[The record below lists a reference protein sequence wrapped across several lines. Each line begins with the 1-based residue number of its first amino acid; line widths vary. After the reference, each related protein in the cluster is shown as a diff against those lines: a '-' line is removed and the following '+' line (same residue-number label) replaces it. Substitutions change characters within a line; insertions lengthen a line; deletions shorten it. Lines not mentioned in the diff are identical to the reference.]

1 MRQSVEPGLAHGGS
15 ARYQR
20 DMLTPGLIIAFGCFA
35 VAFATALFIRWRA
48 SRLGVM
54 AEVNER
60 SSHTV
65 PTPSSGGVGIVL
77 AASLAGIFVAIPY
90 PVEIYP
96 VIVAGVFIAIIGY
109 FDDRQP
115 VAAKWRLGAQIL
127 LTGAVVVTVPL
138 EVLGPQMGVALPESV
153 FLVVLVLS
161 GALWINL
168 YNFMDGIDGLAAS
181 EAIFLLLGAMFIA
194 WWFQPGVWYQGVFWW
209 MAWLAAACLGFLL
222 LNWAPAKIFM
232 GDAGSTY
239 LGLMLFFFAIA
250 SMAGSWLSLSQW
262 LILAAAFLADSLTT
276 LVRRALNREPVWQAH
291 KRHAY
296 QNLQRRLGSHAKA
309 TLVYLAI
316 DVALLLPLAWL
327 AGVYRAFDW
336 AFLLIAYAILIP
348 AAIRAGAGEPLQPEA

>member
-1 MRQSVEPGLAHGGS
+1 
-15 ARYQR
+15 
-20 DMLTPGLIIAFGCFA
+20 MLTPGLIIALGCFA

-48 SRLGVM
+48 RRLGVM

-90 PVEIYP
+90 PLEIYP
-96 VIVAGVFIAIIGY
+96 VIIAGVFIAIIGY
-109 FDDRQP
+109 LDDRQP
-115 VAAKWRLGAQIL
+115 IAPRWRLGAQIL
-127 LTGAVVVTVPL
+127 LAGAVAVTVPL
-138 EVLGPQMGVALPESV
+138 EVLGSQIGLALPESI
-153 FLVVLVLS
+153 FLILLVLG

-181 EAIFLLLGAMFIA
+181 EAIFLLLAALFVA
-194 WWFQPGVWYQGVFWW
+194 WWFRPDVWYQGVFWW
-209 MAWLAAACLGFLL
+209 MVWLAAACLGFLL

-262 LILAAAFLADSLTT
+262 LILAGAFLADSLTT
-276 LVRRALNREPVWQAH
+276 LVRRALNREPVWQGH

-296 QNLQRRLGSHAKA
+296 QNLQRRLGSHARA
-309 TLVYLAI
+309 TLIYIGVDI
-316 DVALLLPLAWL
+316 VLLLPLAML
-327 AGVYRAFDW
+327 AGAYRELDW
-336 AFLLIAYAILIP
+336 AFALIAYVILVP
-348 AAIRAGAGEPLQPEA
+348 AAIRAGAGAPLQPEAQEERAGANDSQ

>member
-1 MRQSVEPGLAHGGS
+1 
-15 ARYQR
+15 
-20 DMLTPGLIIAFGCFA
+20 MLTPGLIIAAACLA

-48 SRLGVM
+48 RKLGVM

-96 VIVAGVFIAIIGY
+96 VIVAGVMIAIIGY
-109 FDDRQP
+109 FDDRKP
-115 VAAKWRLGAQIL
+115 IAARWRLGAQIL
-127 LTGAVVVTVPL
+127 LAGAVVVTVPL
-138 EVLGPQMGVALPESV
+138 DVLGPQMGVTLPESI
-153 FLVVLVLS
+153 FLLLLVLA
-161 GALWINL
+161 GALWINI

-181 EAIFLLLGAMFIA
+181 EAIFLLLSALFVA
-194 WWFQPGVWYQGVFWW
+194 WWFQPDVWYQGVFWW
-209 MAWLAAACLGFLL
+209 MIWLAAACLGFLL

-250 SMAGSWLSLSQW
+250 SIAGSWLSLSQW
-262 LILAAAFLADSLTT
+262 LILAATFLADSLTT

-309 TLVYLAI
+309 TLIYVGI
-316 DVALLLPLAWL
+316 DIVLLLPLTWL
-327 AGVYRAFDW
+327 AGAYDQFGW
-336 AFLLIAYAILIP
+336 ALALLAYAILVP
-348 AAIRAGAGEPLQPEA
+348 AAISAGAGAPLQPEAQEERAGADDRQ

>member
-1 MRQSVEPGLAHGGS
+1 
-15 ARYQR
+15 
-20 DMLTPGLIIAFGCFA
+20 MLTPGLIIAVASLA

-48 SRLGVM
+48 RPMGLI

-60 SSHTV
+60 SSHKV
-65 PTPSSGGVGIVL
+65 PTPSGGGIGIVL

-96 VIVAGVFIAIIGY
+96 VIVAGVLLAIIGY

-115 VAAKWRLGAQIL
+115 IAARWRLGAQIL
-127 LTGAVVVTVPL
+127 LTGAVAATVPFD
-138 EVLGPQMGVALPESV
+138 VLGPQLGLALPESV
-153 FLVVLVLS
+153 LLVVLVLA

-181 EAIFLLLGAMFIA
+181 EAIFLLLAAMFVA
-194 WWFQPGVWYQGVFWW
+194 WWFHPEVWLQGVFWW

-250 SMAGSWLSLSQW
+250 SITGGWLGLAQW

-276 LVRRALNREPVWQAH
+276 LVRRALNREPVWQPH

-296 QNLQRRLGSHAKA
+296 QNLQRRLGSHARA
-309 TLVYLAI
+309 TLVYVGI
-316 DVALLLPLAWL
+316 DIVLLLPLAWL
-327 AGVYRAFDW
+327 AGAYRAYDW
-336 AFLLIAYAILIP
+336 AFLLLAYAILIP
-348 AAIRAGAGEPLQPEA
+348 AAVKAGAGAPLQPEAEEESAEADNGH

>member
-1 MRQSVEPGLAHGGS
+1 
-15 ARYQR
+15 
-20 DMLTPGLIIAFGCFA
+20 MLTPGLIIAIASFA
-35 VAFATALFIRWRA
+35 VAVATALFIRWRA
-48 SRLGVM
+48 TKLGVV

-65 PTPSSGGVGIVL
+65 PTPSSGGIGIVL

-96 VIVAGVFIAIIGY
+96 VIVAGVMIAIIGY

-115 VAAKWRLGAQIL
+115 IAARWRLGAQIL

-138 EVLGPQMGVALPESV
+138 EVLGPQIGIALPESV
-153 FLVVLVLS
+153 FLIVLVLA
-161 GALWINL
+161 GALWINV

-181 EAIFLLLGAMFIA
+181 EAVFLLLGAMALA
-194 WWFQPGVWYQGVFWW
+194 WWFEPGVWYQGVFWW
-209 MAWLAAACLGFLL
+209 MAWLAAACLGFLV

-239 LGLMLFFFAIA
+239 LGLMLFFFALA
-250 SMAGSWLSLSQW
+250 SMAGGWLGLAQW
-262 LILAAAFLADSLTT
+262 LILGAAFLADSLTT

-296 QNLQRRLGSHAKA
+296 QVLQRRLGSHARA
-309 TLVYLAI
+309 TLLYVGINL
-316 DVALLLPLAWL
+316 VLLLPLAWL
-327 AGVYRAFDW
+327 AGAHRAYDW
-336 AFLLIAYAILIP
+336 GFALLAYAILVP
-348 AAIRAGAGEPLQPEA
+348 AAIKAGAGAKLEPQAQEERARSDNGH

>member
-1 MRQSVEPGLAHGGS
+1 
-15 ARYQR
+15 
-20 DMLTPGLIIAFGCFA
+20 MLTPGLLIAVACFA
-35 VAFATALFIRWRA
+35 VALATAQFIRWRA
-48 SRLGVM
+48 RKLGVI

-77 AASLAGIFVAIPY
+77 AASIAGVFVAILY

-96 VIVAGVFIAIIGY
+96 VIVAGVLIAIIGY

-115 VAAKWRLGAQIL
+115 IAARWRLGAQVL
-127 LTGAVVVTVPL
+127 LAGVVVVTMPL
-138 EVLGPQMGVALPESV
+138 EVPGAQVGIPLPESV
-153 FLVVLVLS
+153 VLVLLVLA

-181 EAIFLLLGAMFIA
+181 EAVFLLLASLFVA
-194 WWFQPGVWYQGVFWW
+194 WWFEPGVWYQGVFWW
-209 MAWLAAACLGFLL
+209 MVWLAAACLGFLV

-239 LGLMLFFFAIA
+239 LGLMLFFFATA
-250 SMAGSWLSLSQW
+250 SIAGSWLSLSQW

-276 LVRRALNREPVWQAH
+276 LVRRALNREPVWEGH

-296 QNLQRRLGSHAKA
+296 QNLQRRLGSHASA
-309 TLVYLAI
+309 TLVYVGI
-316 DVALLLPLAWL
+316 DIVVLLPLACL
-327 AGVYRAFDW
+327 AGAYPGFDW
-336 AFLLIAYAILIP
+336 AFALIAYAILVP
-348 AAIRAGAGEPLQPEA
+348 AAIRAGAGAPLARAQQQL

>member
-1 MRQSVEPGLAHGGS
+1 
-15 ARYQR
+15 
-20 DMLTPGLIIAFGCFA
+20 MLTPGLIIAVASFA
-35 VAFATALFIRWRA
+35 IAFATAWFIRRRA
-48 SRLGVM
+48 KPMGLI

-60 SSHTV
+60 SSHTA
-65 PTPSSGGVGIVL
+65 PTPSGGGIGIVL

-96 VIVAGVFIAIIGY
+96 VIIAGVLIAIIGY

-115 VAAKWRLGAQIL
+115 IAARWRLGAQIL
-127 LTGAVVVTVPL
+127 LTGAVAATVPFD
-138 EVLGPQMGVALPESV
+138 VLGPLLGLAVPESV
-153 FLVVLVLS
+153 LLVVLVLA

-168 YNFMDGIDGLAAS
+168 YNFMDGIDGLAAA
-181 EAIFLLLGAMFIA
+181 EAIFLLLGAMFVA
-194 WWFQPGVWYQGVFWW
+194 WWFHDSVWYQGVFWW

-250 SMAGSWLSLSQW
+250 SITGGWLSLAQW

-276 LVRRALNREPVWQAH
+276 LARRALNREPVWQAH

-296 QNLQRRLGSHAKA
+296 QNLQRRLGSHARA
-309 TLVYLAI
+309 TLVYIGI
-316 DVALLLPLAWL
+316 DIVLLLPLAWL
-327 AGVYRAFDW
+327 AGAYRQFDW
-336 AFLLIAYAILIP
+336 AFLLVAYAILIP
-348 AAIRAGAGEPLQPEA
+348 AAIRAGAGAKLEPEAEEKGA